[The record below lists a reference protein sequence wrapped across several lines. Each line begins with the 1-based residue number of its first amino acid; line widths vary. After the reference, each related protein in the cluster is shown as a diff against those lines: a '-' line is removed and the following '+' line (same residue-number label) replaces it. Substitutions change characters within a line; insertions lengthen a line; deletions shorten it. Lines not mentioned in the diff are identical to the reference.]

1 MQSDG
6 VTSGIANVTST
17 YKSLGIWND
26 TLMVLA
32 ADNGGHVGASGN
44 NFPLRG
50 EKSTNYEG
58 GVREAAAG
66 LGNAVL
72 TPVT

>member
-1 MQSDG
+1 M
-6 VTSGIANVTST
+6 TST

-58 GVREAAAG
+58 GVREQPPKAATGLANAG
-66 LGNAVL
+66 L